1 MNFATKKFLQ
11 RGFRN
16 RSLQALGYTP
26 QGRESGL
33 ALNGMRRMRS
43 RLHLRCNSSLELL
56 MMQAN
61 DTLSAIERLQYEVRA
76 LTDQQNQAIRDA
88 IYATMTS
95 EDERQFDER
104 RRRIAL
110 LRNQILRL
118 QQSR

>member
-1 MNFATKKFLQ
+1 V
-11 RGFRN
+11 
-16 RSLQALGYTP
+16 
-26 QGRESGL
+26 
-33 ALNGMRRMRS
+33 ALNGLRRMRS
-43 RLHLRCNSSLELL
+43 RLHLRCNSSLELT
-56 MMQAN
+56 MQAN
-61 DTLSAIERLQYEVRA
+61 DTLSAIERLQHEVRA

-88 IYATMTS
+88 IYTPMTS